1 MNEDNITFID
11 YNSNPSQLD
20 RQNVSMRFVCFVNND
35 VKVDISK
42 LDTKGEVDDLK
53 WIKIGKIKKKYIQ
66 HLS

>member
-1 MNEDNITFID
+1 
-11 YNSNPSQLD
+11 
-20 RQNVSMRFVCFVNND
+20 MRFVCFVNND